1 MGNKKKSYE
10 ASQNEKEL
18 LQKELS
24 SLRNSVQ
31 DIFSIVSHGSPISQ
45 DYNFEEKLNFI
56 QESLTQKESLLKS
69 SGEFMAVCNHRFEF
83 DFLNQA
89 GCTLLALSEEGS
101 SKSFLD
107 FVKEKECFQ
116 EDIVPKVIQKNGWI
130 GELTIDNGNRVFPVA
145 CKIIPF
151 G

>member
-10 ASQNEKEL
+10 ALQNEKEL

-31 DIFSIVSHGSPISQ
+31 DIFSTVSHGSPISQ

-69 SGEFMAVCNHRFEF
+69 SGEFMAICNHRFEF
-83 DFLNQA
+83 EFLNQA
-89 GCTLLALSEEGS
+89 GCTLLALSEEVS

-107 FVKEKECFQ
+107 FVFNPLMSMRA
-116 EDIVPKVIQKNGWI
+116 IRGHLRSLYTYMRSFKNFI
-130 GELTIDNGNRVFPVA
+130 
-145 CKIIPF
+145 
-151 G
+151 

>member
-45 DYNFEEKLNFI
+45 GYNFEEKLNFI

-69 SGEFMAVCNHRFEF
+69 SIAR
-83 DFLNQA
+83 FLN
-89 GCTLLALSEEGS
+89 GFKFIEPGKYTNPSYFRSLS
-101 SKSFLD
+101 
-107 FVKEKECFQ
+107 
-116 EDIVPKVIQKNGWI
+116 
-130 GELTIDNGNRVFPVA
+130 
-145 CKIIPF
+145 
-151 G
+151 